1 MVQSNRCHWQCRLQH
16 QVQVSSRLYCR
27 EIQLE
32 ANQASGSLSTMTAAD
47 IPQDLHDV
55 FTHRLPDEVYFYLS
69 RGLLSPHALIWLT
82 SGT

>member
-1 MVQSNRCHWQCRLQH
+1 
-16 QVQVSSRLYCR
+16 
-27 EIQLE
+27 
-32 ANQASGSLSTMTAAD
+32 MTAAD